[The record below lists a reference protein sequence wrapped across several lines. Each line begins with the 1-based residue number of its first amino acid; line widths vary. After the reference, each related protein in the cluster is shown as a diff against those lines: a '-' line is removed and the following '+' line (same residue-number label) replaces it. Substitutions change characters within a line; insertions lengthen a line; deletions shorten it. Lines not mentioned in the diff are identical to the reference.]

1 MKRKSEESSKSMG
14 RVPFLEIEL
23 KYITVGRRRYG
34 GRKEGEMVVLIIIV
48 SRGTCFNVGI

>member
-48 SRGTCFNVGI
+48 SRETCFNFGI